1 MRDNPD
7 DAHIEAK
14 VRHVSAKARLIETT
28 LYGEFWL
35 PRGPR
40 VTLSM
45 TDADPDGNCQFEV
58 SGWWIGKMEDFRVIP
73 L

>member
-1 MRDNPD
+1 MASL

-14 VRHVSAKARLIETT
+14 VRYVSKKARLIDTT

-35 PRGPR
+35 PRGRR

-45 TDADPDGNCQFEV
+45 DDPDPDGNCQFEV
-58 SGWWIGKMEDFRVIP
+58 SGWWLDKMEDFRVVG
-73 L
+73 